1 LIRAEC
7 GIRNLNMYHPL
18 PLPTSEIA
26 AVRNNLLAWGG
37 HNLRDF
43 PWRVTRDPYAV
54 LVAEVLLHRTR
65 ALQVVPVY
73 LKFITRYPDVETLAA
88 ANLEDLDRLL
98 RPLGLRWRVPL
109 LKDMAEQLIEAFDG
123 QIPPSPEPLQMLPG
137 VGPYIASATTC
148 FAFDK
153 PEIIL
158 DTNTV
163 RILGRLTDT
172 PVTDSSRR
180 SKKFR
185 DMMWDLIDQNHPRL
199 FNLSLLDLAARVCT
213 PTMPKC
219 SSCPLKHQCY
229 YGRRFL
235 LSKNPSS
242 L

>member
-1 LIRAEC
+1 MHHR
-7 GIRNLNMYHPL
+7 L
-18 PLPTSEIA
+18 PLPPAEIA
-26 AVRNNLLAWGG
+26 VAKSNLLSWGS

-73 LKFITRYPDVETLAA
+73 LEFMTCYPDVETLAEA
-88 ANLEDLDRLL
+88 SLEDLNRLL

-109 LKDMAEQLIEAFDG
+109 LKSMAEQLIEVFEG
-123 QIPPSPEPLQMLPG
+123 QIPSSPEPLHTLPG

-185 DMMWDLIDQNHPRL
+185 EMMWDFIDQSHPRL
-199 FNLSLLDLAARVCT
+199 FNLSLLDLAARICT
-213 PTMPKC
+213 PAVPKC
-219 SSCPLKHQCY
+219 GNCPLKHQCCF
-229 YGRRFL
+229 GQRFL
-235 LSKNPSS
+235 LSPNLAS